1 MVKKVKINYSYFEW
15 SYFSDIL
22 KIISRICLYP
32 AELTGP
38 RIGNKMM
45 SFFDEN
51 TLKFSKDRKF
61 QIYLNITKNINTLY
75 KIFKEY
81 ELHYNIYK
89 NEKKNIAN
97 DQNLLLEN
105 NKIIKKIDK
114 LNKKVHTLSY
124 NKIDP
129 KYFIFTFY
137 YMHKA
142 FGKYMVGSKGF
153 NNSENGN
160 ELQDISNIKMI
171 MKEPFFTVH
180 IFDVLYD
187 IFDMDELDNLK
198 INEKIINEMYSELIN
213 D

>member
-1 MVKKVKINYSYFEW
+1 
-15 SYFSDIL
+15 
-22 KIISRICLYP
+22 
-32 AELTGP
+32 
-38 RIGNKMM
+38 
-45 SFFDEN
+45 
-51 TLKFSKDRKF
+51 
-61 QIYLNITKNINTLY
+61 
-75 KIFKEY
+75 
-81 ELHYNIYK
+81 
-89 NEKKNIAN
+89 
-97 DQNLLLEN
+97 
-105 NKIIKKIDK
+105 
-114 LNKKVHTLSY
+114 
-124 NKIDP
+124 
-129 KYFIFTFY
+129 
-137 YMHKA
+137 MHKA